1 MKFSKYSA
9 VARNLEI
16 KRSAGLFGPA
26 GGDPTKQS
34 LYTTRLDIAPLLARG
49 VIRETSKIHIH
60 GCARMYTLVYTYV
73 PVSIPSRRVDG
84 RARLCITS
92 IKAIC
97 TREGTRARW
106 RGQVCR
112 YLTLIRS
119 AWNLHLHK
127 TAPCERATQSG
138 RSDEGSDRY

>member
-34 LYTTRLDIAPLLARG
+34 LYTTRLDIAPFLLAELLEKRQRYIYMG
-49 VIRETSKIHIH
+49 
-60 GCARMYTLVYTYV
+60 ARAHVHVDTYV
-73 PVSIPSRRVDG
+73 PVSIPSHRVDG

-127 TAPCERATQSG
+127 TAPCERATRSG
-138 RSDEGSDRY
+138 RSDGDSNRY